1 MHFESVTVD
10 SAGRI
15 QVFLFLA
22 VCDGFLLAFHDSIV
36 ALVSGRRLEFYLYSY
51 VSKPRRY

>member
-15 QVFLFLA
+15 QIFPFLA

-36 ALVSGRRLEFYLYSY
+36 ALVSDRRL
-51 VSKPRRY
+51 